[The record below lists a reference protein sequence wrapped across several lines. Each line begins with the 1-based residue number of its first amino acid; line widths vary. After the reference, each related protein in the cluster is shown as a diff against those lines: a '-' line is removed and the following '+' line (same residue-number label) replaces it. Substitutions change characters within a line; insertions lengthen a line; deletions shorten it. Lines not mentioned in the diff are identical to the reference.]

1 MLADEQFLASAV
13 VAPGSTEEVQ
23 EVVRIANR
31 HGIPLSPIS
40 TGKNNGYGG
49 PSPRLTGAIV
59 VDMGKRMNRILEVN
73 EKYGYALLEP
83 GVTYF
88 DLYEHLQEQRTSSSC
103 STRPTSVGGA
113 WWATRWTEASATRPT
128 ATTSSGRRAWR
139 SSSRRAR
146 SCAPVWARCPART
159 RGSCSLTASARTRTG
174 CSPSPT
180 WASSRRWASR
190 SCSVH
195 SSMTYLITFQE
206 ESDLEQIV
214 DVMLPLRINMAP
226 IQNYPVLRNIILD
239 AGVVSKRSE

>member
-1 MLADEQFLASAV
+1 MSDVLRVLPPGVEEAAFDDALGELRRAVGDENVIDDPAGLEPYRDPYPMLADEQFLASAV

-59 VDMGKRMNRILEVN
+59 VDMGTRMNRILEVN

-88 DLYEHLQEQRTSSSC
+88 DLYEHLEATNSILMLDTPDLGLGQRGRQHAGPRRRLHALR
-103 STRPTSVGGA
+103 RPLPVADGHGGGPPA
-113 WWATRWTEASATRPT
+113 
-128 ATTSSGRRAWR
+128 GRGHAHGHGRA
-139 SSSRRAR
+139 AR
-146 SCAPVWARCPART
+146 HRT
-159 RGSCSLTASARTRTG
+159 RGSCSPTASARTRTG

-190 SCSVH
+190 SCSVR
-195 SSMTYLITFQE
+195 
-206 ESDLEQIV
+206 
-214 DVMLPLRINMAP
+214 LR
-226 IQNYPVLRNIILD
+226 R
-239 AGVVSKRSE
+239 